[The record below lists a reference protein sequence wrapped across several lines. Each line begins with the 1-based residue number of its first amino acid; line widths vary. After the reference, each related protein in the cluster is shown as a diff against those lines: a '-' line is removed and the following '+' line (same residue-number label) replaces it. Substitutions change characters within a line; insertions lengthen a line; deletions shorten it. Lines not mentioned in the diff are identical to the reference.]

1 MDDST
6 VLIESESPEALFTTL
21 RAVIALVRAVFAS
34 YGFRINF
41 GRGKTE
47 IVARLAGRAAA
58 SAWQESVEVVDGCPV
73 LKCEDVINC

>member
-6 VLIESESPEALFTTL
+6 VLIESESPEALFTSL

-34 YGFRINF
+34 YGFSINF

-47 IVARLAGRAAA
+47 IVARLVGRTAP
-58 SAWQESVEVVDGCPV
+58 SAWQE
-73 LKCEDVINC
+73 N